1 MFLLQFRASHRVQLS
16 VSGNSQNEYT
26 MYILLQMYLI
36 HADIP
41 TYQIKKKSISV
52 CYYRGKKSIAGLVV
66 KQFNNSV
73 LVLCTRHITINV
85 IVILILIF
93 EGIIAVWIRCR

>member
-1 MFLLQFRASHRVQLS
+1 MH
-16 VSGNSQNEYT
+16 
-26 MYILLQMYLI
+26 LI

-52 CYYRGKKSIAGLVV
+52 CYYHGNKSIAGLVV

-73 LVLCTRHITINV
+73 LVHYMYSPYNYTNV
-85 IVILILIF
+85 IVILILIL